1 MCSFRRAQGIRQH
14 TDQGPQCVYICM
26 TGGLPAIPRD
36 APQRRAV
43 ALFFSEMYQSA
54 AEPLPD
60 HALDPGWLD
69 APRPDQAVVVL
80 DPPLEDG
87 GPLALSSVLLSTANL
102 PVRYLPPGRPRDLY
116 WQYLAWHDHLQEGF
130 GGEEGDDPDAGDT
143 LSGCPRTAASWP
155 TFWRTWSDNWKDVIK
170 FRKSSQHTRCNV
182 CHDFEQALHRSRGNL
197 PEKVALARR
206 LREHLR
212 DQYLDRTIYWN
223 MRWLSRNRCSEG
235 VVTIIVDSMDKQ
247 TFAVPR
253 YGFSKLPKYLEKF
266 HRPRLTCC
274 AAICHGWVTT
284 VMLADENVQ
293 TGGNLLCEVVL
304 RTLEKV
310 QQIARS
316 SGRPPPNHVVLQ
328 VDNTVAQAKNA
339 VAFNLM
345 SLLVGRGLAATSNLW
360 FLREGHTHEDIGAN
374 QPQN

>member
-1 MCSFRRAQGIRQH
+1 M
-14 TDQGPQCVYICM
+14 YICI

-54 AEPLPD
+54 AEPLLD
-60 HALDPGWLD
+60 HAWDPGWLD
-69 APRPDQAVVVL
+69 APRPDQAVAVL

-155 TFWRTWSDNWKDVIK
+155 TCWRTWSDNWKDVIK

-235 VVTIIVDSMDKQ
+235 VVTTTFNNQSIICRRAK
-247 TFAVPR
+247 P
-253 YGFSKLPKYLEKF
+253 
-266 HRPRLTCC
+266 
-274 AAICHGWVTT
+274 CHIRKHDV
-284 VMLADENVQ
+284 
-293 TGGNLLCEVVL
+293 
-304 RTLEKV
+304 
-310 QQIARS
+310 S
-316 SGRPPPNHVVLQ
+316 SGDGRISANP
-328 VDNTVAQAKNA
+328 KSA
-339 VAFNLM
+339 VGVKPSQLSTTFTKRNGI
-345 SLLVGRGLAATSNLW
+345 S
-360 FLREGHTHEDIGAN
+360 
-374 QPQN
+374 